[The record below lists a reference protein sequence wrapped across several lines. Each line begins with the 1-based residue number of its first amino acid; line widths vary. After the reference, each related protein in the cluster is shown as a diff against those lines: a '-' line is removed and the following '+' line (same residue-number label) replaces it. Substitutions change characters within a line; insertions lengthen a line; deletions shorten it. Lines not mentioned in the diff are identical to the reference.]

1 MNGLQDERYRVLIA
15 RLRQQRLARKLTQQ
29 GLAERLGR
37 RQQFVSKYESFE
49 RRLDV
54 IEFVDIARELNLDW
68 ARELQQIEPIER

>member
-1 MNGLQDERYRVLIA
+1 MTGLQDDRYRALVR
-15 RLRQQRLARKLTQQ
+15 RLRERRLEAELTQS

-54 IEFVDIARELNLDW
+54 IEFVDIARELDLDW

>member
-1 MNGLQDERYRVLIA
+1 MTGLQDDRYRALVR
-15 RLRQQRLARKLTQQ
+15 RLRVRRLEAELTQQ

-54 IEFVDIARELNLDW
+54 IEFVDIARELDLDW
-68 ARELQQIEPIER
+68 ARELQQIDPIER